1 MINRSEYRKIHCI
14 GIGGIGLSAVAEI
27 FMSRGY
33 EVSGSDMRES
43 DITEKL
49 LEQGAKIFLGHRAKN
64 VEDVDLVVYTVAVGD
79 DNPELARARELG
91 IPAITRAQALGAL
104 MGEYNNSIAIS
115 GTHGKTTTTSM
126 VSLILKNAKKEPT
139 ILVGGNLDEIGGNCY
154 VGGKDYFVTEACE
167 YQDSFLELR
176 PNIEIILN
184 IDSDHLD
191 YFKNVE
197 HIARSFEKFAKLVP
211 KDGVVIAYDSNVY
224 VRYAT
229 EGLPNVVTFGI
240 AQGCDYSASNIH
252 FDTDGM
258 PRFNVIHEGRELCT
272 MKLSVPG
279 EHNILN
285 ALAAFACTHIMG
297 VEVEDIVKTLEQ
309 YHGTHRRFDI
319 LGRTSTGVKIIDD
332 YAHHP
337 TEIKATLA
345 AIRNMKHNT
354 LWCLFQPHTYTRTVA
369 LIDEFGEAFDNA
381 DEIVLAEIYAAR
393 EKNIYKIS
401 SKIMMD
407 KILEHNPSKHVFF
420 IEDFEDI
427 ASFVYD
433 RAEPG
438 DLVLTM
444 GAGDIYKVGEM
455 ILDMDAARIETIGKT
470 KEREREYK
478 RIED

>member
-1 MINRSEYRKIHCI
+1 MIDLSKYRKIHCI
-14 GIGGIGLSAVAEI
+14 GIGGIGLSGVAEVLL
-27 FMSRGY
+27 SRGY

-49 LEQGAKIFLGHRAKN
+49 MEQGAKVFLGHRAKN

-91 IPAITRAQALGAL
+91 IPTVTRAQALGAL
-104 MGEYNNSIAIS
+104 MGEYINSIAIS

-139 ILVGGNLDEIGGNCY
+139 ILVGGNLEEIGGNCY
-154 VGGKDYFVTEACE
+154 VGNKNYFVTEACE
-167 YQDSFLELR
+167 YRDSFLELR

-191 YFKNVE
+191 YFKDVE
-197 HIARSFEKFAKLVP
+197 HIARSFEKFARLVP
-211 KDGVVIAYDSNVY
+211 EDGVVIAYDSNAF
-224 VRYAT
+224 VRHAI

-240 AQGCDYSASNIH
+240 AKGCDYYASNIK
-252 FDTDGM
+252 FDAEGM
-258 PRFNVIHEGRELCT
+258 PRFDVNHGGESLCT
-272 MKLSVPG
+272 INLRIPG

-285 ALAAFACTHIMG
+285 ALAAFACSHILG
-297 VEVEDIVKTLEQ
+297 VEVEDIVKTLES

-319 LGRTSTGVKIIDD
+319 LGRTSTDVKIIDD

-337 TEIKATLA
+337 TEIKATLS
-345 AIRNMKHNT
+345 AIRNMKHNK

-369 LIDEFGEAFDNA
+369 LLDEFGEAFDDA

-401 SKIMMD
+401 SKTVME
-407 KILEHNPSKHVFF
+407 KIHEHDPSKHVFF

-427 ASFVYD
+427 ADFVYE
-433 RAEPG
+433 RAEAG

-455 ILDMDAARIETIGKT
+455 ILDMDASRIEAIRKT
-470 KEREREYK
+470 KVREFK
-478 RIED
+478 IIED